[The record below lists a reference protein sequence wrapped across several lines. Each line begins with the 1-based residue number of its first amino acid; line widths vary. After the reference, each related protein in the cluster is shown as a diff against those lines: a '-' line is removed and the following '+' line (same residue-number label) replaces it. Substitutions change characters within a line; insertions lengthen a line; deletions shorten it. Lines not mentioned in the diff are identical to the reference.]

1 MKLKKTKE
9 MIQEANE
16 LDRQIHKYKDLL
28 SLDTKMILKDL
39 KP

>member
-1 MKLKKTKE
+1 
-9 MIQEANE
+9 
-16 LDRQIHKYKDLL
+16 L